1 MARCISAVWLWGG
14 YPESG
19 RAIHRAEDL
28 VGDSCATFETIGLI
42 GVDSSYDTAMKGNL
56 YEKRGNKRELSPEQ
70 REELLYILIGFGLL
84 FIPHQSA

>member
-1 MARCISAVWLWGG
+1 
-14 YPESG
+14 
-19 RAIHRAEDL
+19 
-28 VGDSCATFETIGLI
+28 
-42 GVDSSYDTAMKGNL
+42 MKGNL